1 MPKPGHV
8 LSPGDGSSIDS
19 STKPKG
25 PIVMRRTAIFFLIL
39 GTFLILATNAFAD
52 QRAEAILKEVRTAI
66 GGEELIQTIQSLA
79 INAKYT
85 RVLGDRQLSGEREI
99 SIGLPNQFLVED
111 AFTMGGL
118 STSMISTRGLNGES
132 AWSSSSGGSGNM
144 VIRMG
149 GPSGTQASPE
159 QIEAMIRQQYAAE
172 MTRYLLATLAATPT
186 AGEFK
191 YVGDSDVDGTPVDVL
206 EVPGPNKVAIRIFV
220 DKKTHLPLLLSY
232 RGPKP
237 RIVTMS
243 RPGGGAMRTDE
254 EIRKA
259 REEAEKKANTE
270 APAVPEQVDFFIRI
284 ENHKKVNG
292 LVLPHKLT
300 FLTDTEV
307 SEEVEISKYQ
317 LNAQFK
323 ADKFQKH

>member
-270 APAVPEQVDFFIRI
+270 APDVPEQVDFFIRI

>member
-1 MPKPGHV
+1 
-8 LSPGDGSSIDS
+8 
-19 STKPKG
+19 
-25 PIVMRRTAIFFLIL
+25 MRRVAIFCLMLSAFLIS
-39 GTFLILATNAFAD
+39 ATTVYAD
-52 QRAEAILKEVRTAI
+52 QRAEAILKEVRAAI
-66 GGEELIQTIQSLA
+66 GGEELIQKIQSLA

-118 STSMISTRGLNGES
+118 STSMISTRGMNGES
-132 AWSSSSGGSGNM
+132 AWSSSSGGGGNM

-149 GPSGTQASPE
+149 GPGGAQASPE
-159 QIEAMIRQQYAAE
+159 QMEAMFRQQYAAE
-172 MTRYLLATLAATPT
+172 MARYLLATLAATPI

-191 YVGDSDVDGTPVDVL
+191 YVGDSDVDGAPADVL
-206 EVPGPNKVAIRIFV
+206 EVSGPNKVAIRIFV
-220 DKKTHLPLLLSY
+220 DKNTHLPLLLSY

-237 RIVTMS
+237 RIVTMN
-243 RPGGGAMRTDE
+243 RTGGAPRTDE
-254 EIRKA
+254 EIRKV
-259 REEAEKKANTE
+259 REEAEKKANAE
-270 APAVPEQVDFFIRI
+270 NPAVPEQVDFFIRI

-317 LNAQFK
+317 LNPQFK

>member
-1 MPKPGHV
+1 
-8 LSPGDGSSIDS
+8 
-19 STKPKG
+19 
-25 PIVMRRTAIFFLIL
+25 MRRVAIFCLMLSAFLIS
-39 GTFLILATNAFAD
+39 GTTVYAD
-52 QRAEAILKEVRTAI
+52 QRAEAILKEVRAAI
-66 GGEELIQTIQSLA
+66 GGEELIQKIQSLA

-85 RVLGDRQLSGEREI
+85 RLLGDRQLSGEREI

-132 AWSSSSGGSGNM
+132 AWSSSSGGGGNM

-159 QIEAMIRQQYAAE
+159 QMEAMIRQQYAAE
-172 MTRYLLATLAATPT
+172 MTRYLLATLAATPA

-191 YVGDSDVDGTPVDVL
+191 YVGDSDVDDVPADVL
-206 EVPGPNKVAIRIFV
+206 EVSGPNKVAIRIFV

-237 RIVTMS
+237 RIVTMN
-243 RPGGGAMRTDE
+243 RTGGAPRTNE
-254 EIRKA
+254 EIRKV
-259 REEAEKKANTE
+259 REEAEKKANAE
-270 APAVPEQVDFFIRI
+270 NPAVPEQVDFFIRI

-317 LNAQFK
+317 LNPQFK

>member
-1 MPKPGHV
+1 
-8 LSPGDGSSIDS
+8 
-19 STKPKG
+19 
-25 PIVMRRTAIFFLIL
+25 MRRTAIFFLIL
-39 GTFLILATNAFAD
+39 GAVLILAKDVFAD

-66 GGEELIQTIQSLA
+66 GGEELIQKIQSLA

-85 RVLGDRQLSGEREI
+85 RVIGDRQLSGEREI
-99 SIGLPNQFLVED
+99 SIGLPGQFLVED

-118 STSMISTRGLNGES
+118 STSMISTRGLNGET
-132 AWSSSSGGSGNM
+132 AWSSSSGGGGNM

-149 GPSGTQASPE
+149 GPGGTQASPE
-159 QIEAMIRQQYAAE
+159 QIEAMFRQQYAAE

-186 AGEFK
+186 AGELK
-191 YVGDSDVDGTPVDVL
+191 YVGDSDVDGASVDVV
-206 EVPGPNKVAIRIFV
+206 EVAGPNKVAIRMFV

-237 RIVTMS
+237 RIVTMN
-243 RPGGGAMRTDE
+243 RPAGGAVRTEE

-259 REEAEKKANTE
+259 RDEAEKKANAET
-270 APAVPEQVDFFIRI
+270 PAVPEQVDFFIRI
-284 ENHKKVNG
+284 ENHKKVSG

-317 LNAQFK
+317 LNPQFK